1 MWENRKRLDNGN
13 DCLVSVDGVDFQ
25 IAEPYPYEK
34 VWSRRWFSNKF
45 KGPGLRYELALC
57 IMTGDIVWANGPYP
71 PGLYSDYKIFM
82 ECGLKDM
89 LDDKERVEADDGY
102 TGADPKFA
110 KTRSASWHP
119 QAGADARNAVM
130 ARQETANNRLK
141 KFGALN
147 QIFRHK
153 IDKHQDVFM
162 AVVVLVQLSIDYGE
176 RLFDIDGYD
185 DTLWV

>member
-1 MWENRKRLDNGN
+1 
-13 DCLVSVDGVDFQ
+13 
-25 IAEPYPYEK
+25 
-34 VWSRRWFSNKF
+34 
-45 KGPGLRYELALC
+45 
-57 IMTGDIVWANGPYP
+57 
-71 PGLYSDYKIFM
+71 
-82 ECGLKDM
+82 M